1 MTAALK
7 LRSLTDWAFRVTN
20 WVRISLVIGNLLAV
34 VEGFIDIAL
43 SRILLI
49 IGLLKTEVL

>member
-1 MTAALK
+1 M
-7 LRSLTDWAFRVTN
+7 
-20 WVRISLVIGNLLAV
+20 SLVISNLLAI

-49 IGLLKTEVL
+49 IRLLKIEIL

>member
-1 MTAALK
+1 M
-7 LRSLTDWAFRVTN
+7 
-20 WVRISLVIGNLLAV
+20 SLVISNLLAV
-34 VEGFIDIAL
+34 VEGFIDITP

>member
-1 MTAALK
+1 M
-7 LRSLTDWAFRVTN
+7 
-20 WVRISLVIGNLLAV
+20 SLVIGNLLAV
-34 VEGFIDIAL
+34 VEGFIDITP

>member
-1 MTAALK
+1 M
-7 LRSLTDWAFRVTN
+7 
-20 WVRISLVIGNLLAV
+20 SLVISNLLAV
-34 VEGFIDIAL
+34 VEGFMDITP